1 MSLLFLVY
9 PQPHSILPVYDT
21 DVLENSPKMVILVQL
36 LELSV
41 ANGDRML
48 IFRCNELSATV
59 YVCMRER
66 ERQRERQTERETERE
81 KERERERCFIVL

>member
-1 MSLLFLVY
+1 MDVCVCFQLMGQFNHFHVHVY
-9 PQPHSILPVYDT
+9 PQPHSILPMYDT

-48 IFRCNELSATV
+48 IFRCIELSACE
-59 YVCMRER
+59 YER
-66 ERQRERQTERETERE
+66 EACMLYFELRKWVR
-81 KERERERCFIVL
+81 